1 MDTKEVDEDS
11 FCLLCCNL
19 ITVFAIGV
27 CDHANICFACT
38 RKLREQI
45 KTKQCPICK
54 VIKFNKSLNSYRHSW
69 KRLYLAHKSGVLVN
83 MKI

>member
-45 KTKQCPICK
+45 KTK
-54 VIKFNKSLNSYRHSW
+54 
-69 KRLYLAHKSGVLVN
+69 
-83 MKI
+83 